1 MALKQLSFSKSWTNP
16 ADFPTVETDETV
28 IRQDMQQ
35 LHDETKAYLNGTL
48 LPAIEGGF
56 VPAGRTVNGHALTED
71 VTVTKG
77 DVGLGQVDNTADMDK
92 PVSTAQAAAIQ
103 AAVMGQIPAG
113 SVEKTMLSAGVA
125 AAVSR
130 AEEGGGLDQKIADTA
145 SQRAALL
152 HAAQHG
158 ASGSDPVT
166 PAAIG
171 AVAKTG
177 DTMTGNLS
185 VAGASYPK
193 LFIRDTTNGSVGQ
206 IQHFNHLLQI
216 IATEAGSTSN
226 SRQIMLSDKVNK
238 SSLSD
243 ALRLAETKDGVSTY
257 YNILHTGNLSDVNLA
272 RIRTVEYTG
281 TGTKSVSAA
290 VGFVPKLVV
299 VQQVLSVSSSDSPS
313 TLPLVFNG
321 VGQAMGLYQ
330 NGSSGD
336 LEGFEINVTAFGETV
351 SWNGTD
357 YVEANNKLN
366 TTYRVTAI
374 G

>member
-1 MALKQLSFSKSWTNP
+1 MSLSTLNYTKDWTS
-16 ADFPTVETDETV
+16 AEDFPTVQTDENQV
-28 IRQDMQQ
+28 RADQQ
-35 LHDETKAYLNGTL
+35 FLFNEIKDYLNDTL
-48 LPAIEGGF
+48 IPGIESAIAVACQDLVVGQ
-56 VPAGRTVNGHALTED
+56 LTD
-71 VTVTKG
+71 GSVTKS
-77 DVGLGQVDNTADMDK
+77 K
-92 PVSTAQAAAIQ
+92 
-103 AAVMGQIPAG
+103 
-113 SVEKTMLSAGVA
+113 LSAALIDVI
-125 AAVSR
+125 SR
-130 AEEGGGLDQKIADTA
+130 AELGGDLDARINAE
-145 SQRAALL
+145 S
-152 HAAQHG
+152 
-158 ASGSDPVT
+158 
-166 PAAIG
+166 
-171 AVAKTG
+171 AKKVSKSG

-321 VGQAMGLYQ
+321 VGQAMGLSQ

-336 LEGFEINVTAFGETV
+336 LEGLEINVTAIGETV

-357 YVEANNKLN
+357 YVEANNNLN